1 MVKVDAYTSTNL
13 GAVAAE
19 SSILTYK
26 MLGQSGQEVQA
37 TSFIYTDDTTT
48 SRRLANCGLG
58 HGTTGVA
65 DACAPSK
72 SALTDSTKDLIS
84 NFLRQVM
91 SLSLLI
97 MRV

>member
-37 TSFIYTDDTTT
+37 TSLVFTPTTQPP
-48 SRRLANCGLG
+48 AGG
-58 HGTTGVA
+58 WPIVVWAHGTTGLQMHA
-65 DACAPSK
+65 H
-72 SALTDSTKDLIS
+72 
-84 NFLRQVM
+84 QVN
-91 SLSLLI
+91 
-97 MRV
+97 RH